1 MAYIGTDINYG
12 NLAFQTGTG
21 DGSDTTPIATLS
33 YTVPTSASIMV
44 TLDGVTQVPDTDYT
58 ASGTT
63 LTFTTAPVNLVKI
76 LVYFLG
82 RSLDIGTPAD
92 NTVDSAQLVAGSVD
106 DAHLATGITASK
118 LSGVV
123 PTANLGT
130 GTASSSTILYG
141 DGTYKTEPVS
151 APYMAWQAV
160 VTASTLTAVAGRGYP
175 INTTSNACTVTLPA
189 SASVGDTIKI
199 IDYLRT
205 WETNAITINPN
216 SLKFQG
222 YTTPQPVYNTNGQS
236 VTFTYV
242 DVTQGWLPTVDD
254 DVTNETPQSL
264 QASGGTEGT
273 YTYDS
278 IDYKWHKFTA
288 TGTTNLVISAVN
300 SRTIDILVI
309 AGAGGGGG
317 ARYAACS
324 GGGGGAGGLRWFTA
338 QTPTV
343 STYVA
348 TVGAGGAGGSGT
360 YGAAG
365 SNSSFIGT
373 GISITGSGGGGGERN
388 HSGHSTQHGGSGGGA
403 SSDDTGQYGHT
414 GTGNAGGYTPVEG
427 YAGVG
432 PITPVQNGH
441 GGGGSGGSPVSTALT
456 TTGGVGGVGEDNFLN
471 QSSAAFTIAATKAL
485 LDSVAVGEVSGSSR
499 HIAAGGGGGYYTS
512 TNFGLGGVGYGGNGG
527 DGTVVPEAG
536 PVNTGSGGGGG
547 GGSIASGSTQAGGN
561 GGSGIVVVRYLA

>member
-12 NLAFQTGTG
+12 NIASQTGTG
-21 DGSDTTPIATLS
+21 DGSDTTPIDPLS
-33 YTVPTSASIMV
+33 YSVPTSASIMV

-63 LTFTTAPVNLVKI
+63 LTFTTAPANLVKI

-222 YTTPQPVYNTNGQS
+222 YTTPQPVFGTNGQTA
-236 VTFTYV
+236 TFTYV

-254 DVTNETPQSL
+254 DVSFFTA
-264 QASGGTEGT
+264 QALSATGGDATGT

-278 IDYKWHKFTA
+278 IDYKWHKFTSTGDTDFVISTVPP
-288 TGTTNLVISAVN
+288 TGT
-300 SRTIDILVI
+300 IDVLVI
-309 AGAGGGGG
+309 AGAGGGSSGV
-317 ARYAACS
+317 YAAS
-324 GGGGGAGGLRWFTA
+324 NGGGGGAGGLRWLTA
-338 QTPTV
+338 QTPTA

-348 TVGAGGAGGSGT
+348 TVGAGGAGGSSGI
-360 YGAAG
+360 ASSG
-365 SNSSFIGT
+365 SDSTFIGS
-373 GISITGSGGGGGERN
+373 GISITGTGGGHGGYHN
-388 HSGHSTQHGGSGGGA
+388 TANAGNGGSGGGA
-403 SSDDTGQYGHT
+403 TGTYSV
-414 GTGNAGGYTPVEG
+414 GTGNTPST
-427 YAGVG
+427 
-432 PITPVQNGH
+432 TPVQGYSGGTSNTGSAGG
-441 GGGGSGGSPVSTALT
+441 GGGGSGGLGQNNVGEAGASAH
-456 TTGGVGGVGEDNFLN
+456 GGVGEDNFLN
-471 QSSAAFTIAATKAL
+471 QSSVAFTVAATKAL
-485 LDSVAVGEVSGSSR
+485 LDSVALGEVDGSSR
-499 HIAAGGGGGYYTS
+499 HIAGGGGGGGQGL
-512 TNFGLGGVGYGGNGG
+512 TNGGLGGGG
-527 DGTVVPEAG
+527 DGLGSFGIGTAG
-536 PVNTGSGGGGG
+536 TVNTGSGGGGAAH
-547 GGSIASGSTQAGGN
+547 SQATGGN
-561 GGSGIVVVRYLA
+561 GGSGVVIVRYLA